1 MHRFDQG
8 WRELNPVEKVETAM
22 DFLLTFAGIMLIVA
36 LAVVGGVLL
45 YEHATQ
51 RIEHYSKVEV
61 PCGTVGPMTIYC
73 SR

>member
-22 DFLLTFAGIMLIVA
+22 DFFLTFAGIMLIVA

-45 YEHATQ
+45 YEHTTQ
-51 RIEHYSKVEV
+51 KVEHAGRPEIV
-61 PCGTVGPMTIYC
+61 CGQVGPMTLYC
-73 SR
+73 

>member
-22 DFLLTFAGIMLIVA
+22 DFFLTFAGIMLIVA

-45 YEHATQ
+45 YEHTTQ
-51 RIEHYSKVEV
+51 KVEHATEK
-61 PCGTVGPMTIYC
+61 G
-73 SR
+73 